1 MVITTSKALI
11 MTLILLFVGFI
22 WASFFKEAPYATF
35 AGTAGLVFGGYAGK
49 RLAQKGQWTKS
60 LK

>member
-1 MVITTSKALI
+1 

-60 LK
+60 SK